1 MEKYTLDEWWAG
13 LTVPQK
19 ERIAGKIEK
28 REVFYPE
35 CSVVW
40 NNLTE
45 ERKQKIHDHCVDAHG
60 HIRTEWTEGK
70 TYSY

>member
-19 ERIAGKIEK
+19 ERIAGKVAK
-28 REVFYPE
+28 CPVHYPE
-35 CSVVW
+35 CTIVW
-40 NNLTE
+40 NKLTA
-45 ERKQKIHDHCVDAHG
+45 ERKQRIHDHCTDEHG
-60 HIRTEWTEGK
+60 LIRTDWTEGT